1 MAVGTVLT
9 GATFDEFVRSGD
21 RPVLVDFWATWCAPC
36 RRFDP
41 VLVDVVGRRGDVS
54 LASVDI
60 DANPELVLRFG
71 VMSAPTLVLVAPT
84 GDVLWRSVGARRA
97 SWLDDELDGVL
108 THACGDPAGRAP
120 VRDG

>member
-1 MAVGTVLT
+1 MAIGTVLT
-9 GATFDEFVRSGD
+9 GATFDEVVGAGD
-21 RPVLVDFWATWCAPC
+21 LPVLVDFWAAWCVPC
-36 RRFDP
+36 RQFDP
-41 VLVDVVGRRGDVS
+41 VLTEVVARRDDVR

-60 DANPELVLRFG
+60 DGNPELVLRFG

-97 SWLDDELDGVL
+97 TWLADELDAVL

>member
-9 GATFDEFVRSGD
+9 SATLDEFVGSSD

-36 RRFDP
+36 RLFDP

-71 VMSAPTLVLVAPT
+71 VMSAPTLVLVART
-84 GDVLWRSVGARRA
+84 GEVLWRSVGARGA
-97 SWLDDELDGVL
+97 TWLDDELDEVL
-108 THACGDPAGRAP
+108 RS
-120 VRDG
+120 V